1 MDTTPSSAVR
11 EFAWHHENVDG
22 RTVAPH
28 RHLDAPGNRVL
39 DHQLLYSGR
48 GDDVVAVD
56 ADHDVA
62 AAQARLGGGTVLH
75 DARDL
80 QPGRG
85 AQPHGERR
93 SDGDARARDAQ
104 PGATHPAR

>member
-1 MDTTPSSAVR
+1 METAPSSAVR
-11 EFAWHHENVDG
+11 EFAWYHENVDE
-22 RTVAPH
+22 RTVAPQ

-39 DHQLLYSGR
+39 DHQLLYCGR
-48 GDDVVAVD
+48 GDDVVPVH

-62 AAQARLGGGTVLH
+62 AAQTRLGRGAVLH

-85 AQPHGERR
+85 AQPYGERR
-93 SDGDARARDAQ
+93 SDRGARA
-104 PGATHPAR
+104 PAAPPR